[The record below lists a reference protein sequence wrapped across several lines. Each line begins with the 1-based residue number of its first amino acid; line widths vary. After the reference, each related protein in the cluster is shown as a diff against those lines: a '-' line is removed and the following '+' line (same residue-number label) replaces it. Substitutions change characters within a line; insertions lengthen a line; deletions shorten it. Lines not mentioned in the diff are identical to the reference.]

1 MMLDSTVV
9 CRRALG
15 CEWGEYLLTFGGRGG
30 ASRTY
35 TRTAE
40 KKARCTYNAYDG
52 ISTVIVRQYAIA
64 ALYCTKQTVPM
75 SSAVAL
81 SEPSIDSRL
90 LAGSATSCSSE
101 AHACGVMSL
110 PCKWQRRRVLV
121 WASDADLDGSRWWG
135 CGGAVSGR

>member
-1 MMLDSTVV
+1 
-9 CRRALG
+9 
-15 CEWGEYLLTFGGRGG
+15 
-30 ASRTY
+30 
-35 TRTAE
+35 
-40 KKARCTYNAYDG
+40 
-52 ISTVIVRQYAIA
+52 
-64 ALYCTKQTVPM
+64 M

-121 WASDADLDGSRWWG
+121 WASDADLEGSRWWG
-135 CGGAVSGR
+135 CGGAVSGRQHGGGAASLPATKPHLSQVKRAALRESGGLLARESGRIGAWLRGRTV

>member
-1 MMLDSTVV
+1 
-9 CRRALG
+9 
-15 CEWGEYLLTFGGRGG
+15 
-30 ASRTY
+30 
-35 TRTAE
+35 
-40 KKARCTYNAYDG
+40 
-52 ISTVIVRQYAIA
+52 
-64 ALYCTKQTVPM
+64 M

-121 WASDADLDGSRWWG
+121 WASDADLEGSRWWG
-135 CGGAVSGR
+135 AEGRSQEGSTAAAQPLYGDRPPSLAPIRQALRGEPAGFGLCGQRAGCEPRATSWPRSVQRAC

>member
-1 MMLDSTVV
+1 
-9 CRRALG
+9 
-15 CEWGEYLLTFGGRGG
+15 
-30 ASRTY
+30 
-35 TRTAE
+35 
-40 KKARCTYNAYDG
+40 
-52 ISTVIVRQYAIA
+52 
-64 ALYCTKQTVPM
+64 M

-121 WASDADLDGSRWWG
+121 WASDADLEGSRWWG
-135 CGGAVSGR
+135 VRRGGLRKAARRRRSPSMATGLLLLGPYDRR